1 MLRSHHT
8 LDVDVDVD
16 VVRKFQHFSL
26 TIFSAERVIINLKLF
41 ILFILHTSKQDEH
54 FFSILDRWLSTTI
67 LLKFFYSLSFLLQ
80 LTKNHF
86 PATSFTCTCVIFIS
100 FFFCKTVVMHLFRST
115 FLGKTTTFQHIS

>member
-16 VVRKFQHFSL
+16 VARKFQHFSR

-54 FFSILDRWLSTTI
+54 FLAFETD
-67 LLKFFYSLSFLLQ
+67 
-80 LTKNHF
+80 
-86 PATSFTCTCVIFIS
+86 
-100 FFFCKTVVMHLFRST
+100 
-115 FLGKTTTFQHIS
+115 G